1 MKAIFL
7 IALLISSTFAKIAN
21 EEHDIQ
27 KFRAAYHPKIPI
39 SISGSAKLVEGKRTE
54 SVADQAEI
62 KKLFPN
68 TYGMPVLTFEPSN
81 LSDQG
86 EPINVGVILSG
97 GQAPGGHN
105 VISGIFDGIKAI
117 NKNSKL
123 YGFLNGPSGLVNHD
137 YIELTPDII
146 DQYRNT
152 GGFDI
157 IGSGRTKLEEESQ
170 FEKGLEICKKLG
182 IKAIVIIGGD
192 DSNTNACVLAEYYL
206 QHKSGIQVIGVPKTI
221 DGDLKN
227 EMIETSF
234 GFDTATKV
242 YSEVIGNIERD
253 ANSAKKYWHFIK
265 LMGRSAS
272 HVTLECALKTQ
283 PNIALIGEE
292 VEQKNESLDD
302 IVTYMANVVKT
313 RADQGMNY
321 GVALI
326 PEGLIEFIPAIKRL
340 IQELNDMIAANQKE
354 FDKISDNDKIK
365 FISEHLSKDN
375 ADLFKS
381 LPETVSKQL
390 ALDRDPHG
398 NVQVSLIATESL
410 LAEMVAK
417 KLDQWKK
424 EGKYKGKFAT
434 QKHFFGYEGRCAA
447 PSNFDAD
454 YCYSLGRVAALL
466 IKSGKTGYMSSVRNL
481 TKPAAEWV
489 AGGIPITM
497 MMNMEKR
504 SGKMKPVIQKAL
516 VKLESGP
523 FKYFESKR
531 EEWASKTLYKY
542 PGPIQYWGP
551 SEIVDITTET
561 IQHEH

>member
-7 IALLISSTFAKIAN
+7 IALLISSTFAKI
-21 EEHDIQ
+21 DKDKKTIQ
-27 KFRAAYHPKIPI
+27 DFRAIYQPKIPM
-39 SISGSAKLVEGKRTE
+39 SISGSAKLVEGKKTE

-81 LSDQG
+81 LSDKG
-86 EPINVGVILSG
+86 EPMNVGVILSG

-105 VISGIFDGIKAI
+105 VISGLFDGIKAI

-123 YGFLNGPSGLVNHD
+123 YGFKNGPSGLVNHD
-137 YIELTPDII
+137 YIELTSDII
-146 DQYRNT
+146 DEYRNT
-152 GGFDI
+152 GGFDM

-170 FEKGLEICKKLG
+170 FDKGLEICKQLG

-302 IVTYMANVVKT
+302 IVTYIANVVKN

-326 PEGLIEFIPAIKRL
+326 PEGLIEFIPAIKKL

-365 FISEHLSKDN
+365 FISEHLSKEN

-410 LAEMVAK
+410 LAEMVSK

-424 EGKYKGKFAT
+424 EGKYNGKFAT

-516 VKLESGP
+516 VKLDNGP

-531 EEWASKTLYKY
+531 EEWAAKTLYKY

-561 IQHEH
+561 LQHEH